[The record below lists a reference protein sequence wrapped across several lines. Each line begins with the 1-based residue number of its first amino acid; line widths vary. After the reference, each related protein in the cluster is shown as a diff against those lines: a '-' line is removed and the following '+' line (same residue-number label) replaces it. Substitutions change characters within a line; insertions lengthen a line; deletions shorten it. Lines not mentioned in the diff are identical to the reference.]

1 LTPEKEVGISHGGR
15 GTRSG
20 ASIWDGLGWRWS
32 CTIQEAIRIIG
43 FNKGQ
48 NLSSPA
54 RKVAVSL
61 IFKVWFIF
69 GTVKRTL
76 DEEDLEEESG
86 EADIMMIGKKKFW
99 RRESIVAL
107 IPCRISE
114 YIGFQACSSSERV

>member
-1 LTPEKEVGISHGGR
+1 
-15 GTRSG
+15 
-20 ASIWDGLGWRWS
+20 
-32 CTIQEAIRIIG
+32 
-43 FNKGQ
+43 
-48 NLSSPA
+48 
-54 RKVAVSL
+54 
-61 IFKVWFIF
+61 
-69 GTVKRTL
+69 VKRTL